1 MNKKAATVG
10 KRAARTVS
18 LGASRV
24 RATQNLGNGFR
35 RHVFNTVTI
44 GPKQII
50 RIELQAPSGRRVIS
64 GGWTITQ
71 LTNAY
76 ATDSYPETPSL
87 WVLYISNPTNA
98 TRVITPF
105 LITKLR

>member
-1 MNKKAATVG
+1 MRKKGIVVG
-10 KRAARTVS
+10 KRAARTVR

-24 RATQNLGNGFR
+24 RAVQNLGNGFR
-35 RHVFNTVTI
+35 RHVFDTVTI
-44 GPKQII
+44 AANQIM

-64 GGWTITQ
+64 GGWTISQ

-98 TRVITPF
+98 TRTITPY
-105 LITKLR
+105 LITKRR

>member
-1 MNKKAATVG
+1 MKKKVAKVG
-10 KRAARTVS
+10 KRAARTVR
-18 LGASRV
+18 LGANRV

-35 RHVFNTVTI
+35 RHVLSNVTI
-44 GPKQII
+44 AANQII
-50 RIELQAPSGRRVIS
+50 RIELQAPSDRRVIS

-87 WVLYISNPTNA
+87 WVLYISNPTNT
-98 TRVITPF
+98 TRTITPY
-105 LITKLR
+105 LITKRR